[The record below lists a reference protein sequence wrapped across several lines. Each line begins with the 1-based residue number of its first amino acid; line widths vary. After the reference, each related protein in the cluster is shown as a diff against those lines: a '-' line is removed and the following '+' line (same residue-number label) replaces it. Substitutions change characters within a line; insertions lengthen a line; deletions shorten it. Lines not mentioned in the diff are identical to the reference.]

1 MNNQQS
7 KSFLTFFYGSVFRTM
22 AFAMLL
28 ASLLFVIFSLVIYY
42 QEKQR
47 HIEQSALLMATS
59 AATVGGADL
68 IDRQVT
74 MLLDAEPSV
83 QSILFY
89 STNRALDNSEQT
101 DSHTT
106 IDDWKNA
113 LLARTVNFDYP
124 VTSFSV
130 DNDDV
135 MSTEMFKPLIDYDV
149 DKAVLQSSIA
159 NTNNSNVVGYINLTL
174 DMNALRLEWLKSTL
188 WLWALLL
195 LMSIIYVLSIRS
207 QLKNYVRDM
216 QTLSKLCQT
225 LSHHS
230 TLEKLPV
237 FALQS
242 NIQELTNI
250 KIALTSLFD
259 HLQAAR
265 YDHEALIDIE
275 QQLRNKEL
283 TLDIQRYNF
292 QSMIT
297 HELKTSLNAVIG
309 GLQLL
314 DNQKLNIEQQDTI
327 AMVTKGAQQLASTL
341 QQIMQLNQLKK
352 GQVSVTVSEFNPL
365 QLMAELIA
373 EFDPIAK
380 KKGLIL
386 TSSIHHIDYSLV
398 GDTAKIK
405 QILSILLGNAIK
417 FTASGQVGI
426 QSQLTHFSRS
436 NRWQVVIQDAGI
448 GIETNHIDDIFDPF
462 FQVDASQTRQYEG
475 TGLGLPVVKQVAQ
488 LIGATIKVHS
498 TVGVGSAFTVTMPM
512 PNHQKTLQKSG
523 FSSVTI
529 IYYYYQKKGHLVDEL
544 ADLGVTVI
552 CERYERSIFDH
563 LNAHR
568 IDALMFAEDLSPAIV
583 ESLTR
588 QIRQAETD
596 HRVLLVYWY
605 SEQQADYLDSFEHG
619 LKSVGI
625 DYCHNVNVSDDTLE
639 ILLDRWLSLP

>member
-568 IDALMFAEDLSPAIV
+568 IDALMFAEDLSPVIV

-625 DYCHNVNVSDDTLE
+625 DYCHNVNISHDTLE
-639 ILLDRWLSLP
+639 NLLDRWLSLP

>member
-552 CERYERSIFDH
+552 CERYEKPMFDH

-625 DYCHNVNVSDDTLE
+625 DYCHNVNISHDTLE

>member
-130 DNDDV
+130 DNDNV

-265 YDHEALIDIE
+265 YDHEVLIDIE

-352 GQVSVTVSEFNPL
+352 GQVSVTISEFNPL

-462 FQVDASQTRQYEG
+462 FQVDASHTRQYEG

-512 PNHQKTLQKSG
+512 PNHQKTLQKSR
-523 FSSVTI
+523 FNSVTI
-529 IYYYYQKKGHLVDEL
+529 IYYYYREKGSLVDEL

-552 CERYERSIFDH
+552 CERYEKSMFDH

-568 IDALMFAEDLSPAIV
+568 IDALMFAEDLSPVIV

-588 QIRQAETD
+588 KIRQAETD

-625 DYCHNVNVSDDTLE
+625 DYCHNVNISHDTLE
-639 ILLDRWLSLP
+639 NLLDRWLSLP

>member
-28 ASLLFVIFSLVIYY
+28 ASLLFIIFSLVIYY

-552 CERYERSIFDH
+552 CERYEKPMFDH

-568 IDALMFAEDLSPAIV
+568 IDALMFAEDLSPVIV

-588 QIRQAETD
+588 KIRQAETD

-625 DYCHNVNVSDDTLE
+625 DYCHNVNISHDTLE
-639 ILLDRWLSLP
+639 ILLDLWLSLP

>member
-552 CERYERSIFDH
+552 CERYEKPMFDH

-639 ILLDRWLSLP
+639 ILLDLWLSLP

>member
-89 STNRALDNSEQT
+89 STNRALDSIEQT

-275 QQLRNKEL
+275 QQLCNKEL

-552 CERYERSIFDH
+552 CERYEKSMFDH
-563 LNAHR
+563 LYAHR
-568 IDALMFAEDLSPAIV
+568 IDALMFAEDLSPVIV

-588 QIRQAETD
+588 KIRQAETD

-625 DYCHNVNVSDDTLE
+625 DYCHNVNISHDTLE

>member
-552 CERYERSIFDH
+552 CERYEKPMFDH

-568 IDALMFAEDLSPAIV
+568 IDALMFAEDLSPVIV

-588 QIRQAETD
+588 KIRQAETD

-625 DYCHNVNVSDDTLE
+625 DYCHNVNISHDTLE
-639 ILLDRWLSLP
+639 NLLDRWLSLP

>member
-130 DNDDV
+130 DNDNV

-488 LIGATIKVHS
+488 LIGATIEVHS

-512 PNHQKTLQKSG
+512 PNHQKPLQKSG

-625 DYCHNVNVSDDTLE
+625 DYCHNVNISHDTLE
-639 ILLDRWLSLP
+639 NLLDRWLSLP

>member
-28 ASLLFVIFSLVIYY
+28 ASFLFVIFSLVIYY

-124 VTSFSV
+124 VTNFSV

-341 QQIMQLNQLKK
+341 QQIMQLNQFKK

-462 FQVDASQTRQYEG
+462 FQVDASLTRQYEG
-475 TGLGLPVVKQVAQ
+475 TGLGLSVVKQVAQ
-488 LIGATIKVHS
+488 LIGATIEVHS

-639 ILLDRWLSLP
+639 ILLDLWLSLP

>member
-28 ASLLFVIFSLVIYY
+28 ASLLFIIFSLVIYY

-89 STNRALDNSEQT
+89 STNRALDSIEQT

-113 LLARTVNFDYP
+113 LLARTVSFDYP
-124 VTSFSV
+124 VTSLSV

-552 CERYERSIFDH
+552 CERYEKPMFDH

-568 IDALMFAEDLSPAIV
+568 IDALMFAEDLSPVIV

-625 DYCHNVNVSDDTLE
+625 DYCHNVNISHDTLE
-639 ILLDRWLSLP
+639 ILLDLWLSLP

>member
-552 CERYERSIFDH
+552 CERYEKPMFDH

-568 IDALMFAEDLSPAIV
+568 IDALMFAEDLSPVIV

-588 QIRQAETD
+588 KIRQAETD

-625 DYCHNVNVSDDTLE
+625 DYCHNVNISHDTLE
-639 ILLDRWLSLP
+639 ILLDLWLSLP

>member
-113 LLARTVNFDYP
+113 LLARTVSFDYP

-488 LIGATIKVHS
+488 LIGATIEVHS

-552 CERYERSIFDH
+552 CERYEKSMFDH

-625 DYCHNVNVSDDTLE
+625 DYCHNVNISHDTLE

>member
-59 AATVGGADL
+59 AATVGGSDL

-195 LMSIIYVLSIRS
+195 LMSSIYVLSIRS

-488 LIGATIKVHS
+488 LIGATIEVHS

-512 PNHQKTLQKSG
+512 PNHQKPLQKSG

-568 IDALMFAEDLSPAIV
+568 IDALMFAEDLSPVIV

-605 SEQQADYLDSFEHG
+605 SDQQADYLDSFEHG

-639 ILLDRWLSLP
+639 ILLDLWLSLP

>member
-7 KSFLTFFYGSVFRTM
+7 KSFLTFFYGSVFTTM

-89 STNRALDNSEQT
+89 STNRALDSIEQT

-552 CERYERSIFDH
+552 CERYEKPMFDH

-568 IDALMFAEDLSPAIV
+568 IDALMFAEDLSPVIV

-588 QIRQAETD
+588 KIRQAETD

-625 DYCHNVNVSDDTLE
+625 DYCHNVNISHDTLE
-639 ILLDRWLSLP
+639 ILLDLWLSLP

>member
-28 ASLLFVIFSLVIYY
+28 ASLLFIIFSLVIYY

-488 LIGATIKVHS
+488 LIGATIEVHS

-512 PNHQKTLQKSG
+512 PNHQKPLQKSG

-552 CERYERSIFDH
+552 CERYEKSMFDH

-568 IDALMFAEDLSPAIV
+568 IDALMFAEDLSPVIV

-588 QIRQAETD
+588 KIRQAETD

-605 SEQQADYLDSFEHG
+605 SDQQADYLDSFEHG

-625 DYCHNVNVSDDTLE
+625 DYCHNVNISHDTLE

>member
-174 DMNALRLEWLKSTL
+174 DMNALRLEWLKRTL

-195 LMSIIYVLSIRS
+195 LMSSIYVLSIRS

-552 CERYERSIFDH
+552 CERYEKSMFDH

-568 IDALMFAEDLSPAIV
+568 IDALMFAEDLSPVIV

-605 SEQQADYLDSFEHG
+605 SDQQADYLDSFEHG

-625 DYCHNVNVSDDTLE
+625 DYCHNVNISHDTLE
-639 ILLDRWLSLP
+639 NLLDRWLSLP

>member
-552 CERYERSIFDH
+552 CERYEKSMFDH

-568 IDALMFAEDLSPAIV
+568 IDALMFAEDLSPVIV

-588 QIRQAETD
+588 KIRQAETD

-605 SEQQADYLDSFEHG
+605 SDQQADYLDSFERG

-625 DYCHNVNVSDDTLE
+625 DYCHNVNISHDTLE
-639 ILLDRWLSLP
+639 ILLDLWLSLP

>member
-488 LIGATIKVHS
+488 LIGATIEVHS

-568 IDALMFAEDLSPAIV
+568 IDALMFAEDLSPVIV

-588 QIRQAETD
+588 KIRQAETD

>member
-1 MNNQQS
+1 
-7 KSFLTFFYGSVFRTM
+7 M

-28 ASLLFVIFSLVIYY
+28 ASLLFIIFSLVTYY

-68 IDRQVT
+68 VDRQVT

-89 STNRALDNSEQT
+89 STNRALDSGDQT

-106 IDDWKNA
+106 IGDWKNA
-113 LLARTVNFDYP
+113 LFASTVSFNYP
-124 VTSFSV
+124 VTSLYI
-130 DNDDV
+130 DNDYV
-135 MSTEMFKPLIDYDV
+135 MSTETFKPLIDYNV
-149 DKAVLQSSIA
+149 DKAVIESSTA
-159 NTNNSNVVGYINLTL
+159 DTNTNNSNLVGYISLTL
-174 DMNALRLEWLKSTL
+174 DMNTLRLKWLKSTL
-188 WLWALLL
+188 WLWVLLL
-195 LMSIIYVLSIRS
+195 LVSIAYVFSIRS
-207 QLKNYVRDM
+207 QLKNYARDIHI
-216 QTLSKLCQT
+216 LNKVCQT
-225 LSHHS
+225 LTHNP

-237 FALQS
+237 FEFQS
-242 NIQELTNI
+242 NIQELINI
-250 KIALTSLFD
+250 KSALTSLFD

-275 QQLRNKEL
+275 QQLHNKEL
-283 TLDIQRYNF
+283 TLDIQRHNF

-309 GLQLL
+309 GLQLF
-314 DNQKLNIEQQDTI
+314 DNQTLNIEQKDTI
-327 AMVTKGAQQLASTL
+327 AMITKGAQQLALTL
-341 QQIMQLNQLKK
+341 DQIIQLNQLKK
-352 GQVSVTVSEFNPL
+352 GQVSITVSEFNPL

-380 KKGLIL
+380 QKGLIL

-405 QILSILLGNAIK
+405 QMLSILLGNAIK

-448 GIETNHIDDIFDPF
+448 GIDTNHIDDIFDPF
-462 FQVDASQTRQYEG
+462 FQVDASHTRQYEG

-488 LIGATIKVHS
+488 LIGATIEVRS
-498 TVGVGSAFTVTMPM
+498 TVGVGSEFTVTMTM
-512 PNHQKTLQKSG
+512 PNHRKRLGKSW
-523 FSSVTI
+523 FNSVTI
-529 IYYYYQKKGHLVDEL
+529 IYYYYREKGGLVDEL

-552 CERYERSIFDH
+552 CERYEQSMLDH
-563 LNAHR
+563 INTHR
-568 IDALMFAEDLSPAIV
+568 IDALMFAEDLSPTKV
-583 ESLTR
+583 ESLAR
-588 QIRQAETD
+588 RIRQSETA

-619 LKSVGI
+619 LKAAGI
-625 DYCHNVNVSDDTLE
+625 DYCHNVKITHETLAE
-639 ILLDRWLSLP
+639 RLDRWLSLP

>member
-7 KSFLTFFYGSVFRTM
+7 KSFLSFFYGSVFRTM

-488 LIGATIKVHS
+488 LIGATIEVHS

-552 CERYERSIFDH
+552 CERYEKPMFDH

-568 IDALMFAEDLSPAIV
+568 IDALMFAEDLSPGIV

-588 QIRQAETD
+588 KIRQAETD
-596 HRVLLVYWY
+596 HRILLVYWY
-605 SEQQADYLDSFEHG
+605 SDQQADYLDSFEHG

-625 DYCHNVNVSDDTLE
+625 DYCHNVNISHDTLE
-639 ILLDRWLSLP
+639 ILLDLWLSLP

>member
-195 LMSIIYVLSIRS
+195 LMSSIYVLSIRS

-488 LIGATIKVHS
+488 LIGATIEVHS

-625 DYCHNVNVSDDTLE
+625 DYCHNVNISHDTLE

>member
-488 LIGATIKVHS
+488 LIGATIEVHS

-512 PNHQKTLQKSG
+512 PNHQKPLQKSG

-568 IDALMFAEDLSPAIV
+568 IDALMFAEDLSPVIV

-625 DYCHNVNVSDDTLE
+625 DYCHNVNISHDTLE
-639 ILLDRWLSLP
+639 NLLDRWLSLP

>member
-7 KSFLTFFYGSVFRTM
+7 KSFLSFFYGSVFRTM

-113 LLARTVNFDYP
+113 LLARTVSFGYP
-124 VTSFSV
+124 VTSLSV

-149 DKAVLQSSIA
+149 DKAVIQSSSV
-159 NTNNSNVVGYINLTL
+159 NTSNNNVVGYINLTL
-174 DMNALRLEWLKSTL
+174 DMNAIRLEWLKSTL

-195 LMSIIYVLSIRS
+195 LMSSIYVLSIRS

-341 QQIMQLNQLKK
+341 QQIMQLNQFKK

-488 LIGATIKVHS
+488 LIGATIEVHS
-498 TVGVGSAFTVTMPM
+498 TVGVGSAFTVTMPL

-552 CERYERSIFDH
+552 CERYEKPMFDH

-568 IDALMFAEDLSPAIV
+568 IDALMFAEDLSPVIV

-588 QIRQAETD
+588 KIRQAETD

-625 DYCHNVNVSDDTLE
+625 DYCHNVNISHDTLE
-639 ILLDRWLSLP
+639 ILLDLWLSLP

>member
-28 ASLLFVIFSLVIYY
+28 ASLLFIIFSLVIYY

-89 STNRALDNSEQT
+89 STNRALDSIEQT

-113 LLARTVNFDYP
+113 LLARTVSFDYP
-124 VTSFSV
+124 VTSLSV

-352 GQVSVTVSEFNPL
+352 GQVSVSVSEFNPL

-568 IDALMFAEDLSPAIV
+568 IDALMFAEDLSPVIV

-605 SEQQADYLDSFEHG
+605 SDQQADYLDSFEHG

-625 DYCHNVNVSDDTLE
+625 DYCHNVNISHDTLE
-639 ILLDRWLSLP
+639 NLLDRWLSLP

>member
-89 STNRALDNSEQT
+89 STNRALDSIEQT

-113 LLARTVNFDYP
+113 LLARTVSFDYP
-124 VTSFSV
+124 VTSLSV

-488 LIGATIKVHS
+488 LIGATIEVHS

-552 CERYERSIFDH
+552 CERYEKPMFDH

-625 DYCHNVNVSDDTLE
+625 DYCHNVNISHDTLE
-639 ILLDRWLSLP
+639 NLLDRWLSLP

>member
-488 LIGATIKVHS
+488 LIGATIEVHS
-498 TVGVGSAFTVTMPM
+498 TVGVGSAFTVTMPL
-512 PNHQKTLQKSG
+512 PNHQKPLQKSG

-568 IDALMFAEDLSPAIV
+568 IDALMFAEDLSSVIV

-605 SEQQADYLDSFEHG
+605 SDQQADYLDSFEHG

-625 DYCHNVNVSDDTLE
+625 DYCHNVNISHDTLE
-639 ILLDRWLSLP
+639 NLLDRWLSLP

>member
-512 PNHQKTLQKSG
+512 PNHQKPLQKSG

-529 IYYYYQKKGHLVDEL
+529 IYYYSQEKGHLVDEL

-552 CERYERSIFDH
+552 CERYEKPMFDH

-625 DYCHNVNVSDDTLE
+625 DYCHNVNISHDTLE
-639 ILLDRWLSLP
+639 NLLDRWLSLP

>member
-124 VTSFSV
+124 VTSLSV

-488 LIGATIKVHS
+488 LIGATIEVHS

-625 DYCHNVNVSDDTLE
+625 DYCHNVNISHDTLE
-639 ILLDRWLSLP
+639 NLLDLWLSLP

>member
-113 LLARTVNFDYP
+113 LLARTVSFDYP

-552 CERYERSIFDH
+552 CERYEKPMFDH

-639 ILLDRWLSLP
+639 ILLDLWLSLP

>member
-130 DNDDV
+130 DNDNV

-225 LSHHS
+225 LSHQS

-488 LIGATIKVHS
+488 LIGATIEVHS

-512 PNHQKTLQKSG
+512 PNHQKPLQKSG

-625 DYCHNVNVSDDTLE
+625 DYCHNVNISHDTLE
-639 ILLDRWLSLP
+639 NLLDRWLSLP

>member
-195 LMSIIYVLSIRS
+195 LMSSIYVLSIRS

-488 LIGATIKVHS
+488 LIGATIEVHS

-512 PNHQKTLQKSG
+512 PNHQKPLQKSG

-625 DYCHNVNVSDDTLE
+625 DYCHNVNISHDTLE
-639 ILLDRWLSLP
+639 NLLDRWLSLP

>member
-130 DNDDV
+130 DNDNV

-488 LIGATIKVHS
+488 LIGATIEVHS
-498 TVGVGSAFTVTMPM
+498 TVGVGSAFTVTMPL

-568 IDALMFAEDLSPAIV
+568 IDALMFAEDLSPVIV

-588 QIRQAETD
+588 KIRQAETD

-605 SEQQADYLDSFEHG
+605 SDQQADYLDSFEHG

-625 DYCHNVNVSDDTLE
+625 DYCHNVNISHDTLE
-639 ILLDRWLSLP
+639 NLLDRWLSLP

>member
-195 LMSIIYVLSIRS
+195 LMSSIYVLSIRS

-552 CERYERSIFDH
+552 CERYEKSMFDH

-568 IDALMFAEDLSPAIV
+568 IDALMFAEDLSPVIV

-588 QIRQAETD
+588 KIRQAETD

-625 DYCHNVNVSDDTLE
+625 DYCHNVNISHDTLE
-639 ILLDRWLSLP
+639 NLLDRWLSLP

>member
-488 LIGATIKVHS
+488 LIGATIEVHS

-552 CERYERSIFDH
+552 CERYEKSMFDH

-568 IDALMFAEDLSPAIV
+568 IDALMFAEDLSPVIV

-588 QIRQAETD
+588 KIRQAETD

-605 SEQQADYLDSFEHG
+605 SDQQADYLDSFEHG

-625 DYCHNVNVSDDTLE
+625 DYCHNVNISHDTLE
-639 ILLDRWLSLP
+639 NLLDRWLSLP

>member
-605 SEQQADYLDSFEHG
+605 SDQQADYLDSFEHG

-625 DYCHNVNVSDDTLE
+625 DYCHNVNISHDTLE
-639 ILLDRWLSLP
+639 NLLDRWLSLP

>member
-28 ASLLFVIFSLVIYY
+28 ASLLFIIFSLVIYY

-149 DKAVLQSSIA
+149 DKAVLQSSSV
-159 NTNNSNVVGYINLTL
+159 NTSNSNVVGYINLTL

-552 CERYERSIFDH
+552 CERYEKPMFDH

-568 IDALMFAEDLSPAIV
+568 IDALMFAEDLSPVIV

-588 QIRQAETD
+588 KIRQAETD

-625 DYCHNVNVSDDTLE
+625 DYCHNVNISDDTLE
-639 ILLDRWLSLP
+639 ILLDLWLSLP

>member
-113 LLARTVNFDYP
+113 LLARTVSFDYP
-124 VTSFSV
+124 VTSLSV

-195 LMSIIYVLSIRS
+195 LMSSIYVLSIRS

-488 LIGATIKVHS
+488 LIGATIEVHS

-512 PNHQKTLQKSG
+512 PNHQKPLQKSG

-568 IDALMFAEDLSPAIV
+568 IDALMFAEDLSPVIV

-588 QIRQAETD
+588 KIRQAETD

-605 SEQQADYLDSFEHG
+605 SDQQADYLDSFEHG

-625 DYCHNVNVSDDTLE
+625 DYCHNVNISHDTLE
-639 ILLDRWLSLP
+639 NLLDRWLSLP

>member
-28 ASLLFVIFSLVIYY
+28 ASLLFIIFSLVIYY

-89 STNRALDNSEQT
+89 STNRALDSIEQT

-113 LLARTVNFDYP
+113 LLARTVSFDYP
-124 VTSFSV
+124 VTSLSV

-488 LIGATIKVHS
+488 LIGATIEVHS
-498 TVGVGSAFTVTMPM
+498 TVGVGSAFTVTMPL
-512 PNHQKTLQKSG
+512 PNHQKPLQKSG

-568 IDALMFAEDLSPAIV
+568 IDALMFAEDLSPVIV

-605 SEQQADYLDSFEHG
+605 SDQQADYLDSFEHG

-625 DYCHNVNVSDDTLE
+625 DYCHNVNISHDTLE
-639 ILLDRWLSLP
+639 NLLDRWLSLP

>member
-113 LLARTVNFDYP
+113 LLARTVSFDYP
-124 VTSFSV
+124 VTSLSV

-552 CERYERSIFDH
+552 CERYEKPMFDH

-568 IDALMFAEDLSPAIV
+568 IDALMFAEDLSPVIV

-605 SEQQADYLDSFEHG
+605 SDQQADYLDSFEHG

-625 DYCHNVNVSDDTLE
+625 DYCHNVNISHDTLE
-639 ILLDRWLSLP
+639 NLLDRWLFLP

>member
-195 LMSIIYVLSIRS
+195 LMSSIYVLSIRS

-488 LIGATIKVHS
+488 LIGATIEVHS

-605 SEQQADYLDSFEHG
+605 SDQQADYLDSFEHG

-625 DYCHNVNVSDDTLE
+625 DYCHNVNISHDTLE
-639 ILLDRWLSLP
+639 NLLDRWLSLP